1 MTILRFHKIFAPLRI
16 FMTFAVL
23 LSFAVPVRAHHIQPS
38 TCGLK
43 SGSFARICRPSANT
57 SCLSAVE
64 REVAGYSQPFCEKR
78 QKACSFCL
86 ALMMRCI
93 GKIGHGPKSQYSCD
107 ECPAKFD
114 RCIGKRYPVLPR

>member
-1 MTILRFHKIFAPLRI
+1 MIGFRRFGLWFLV
-16 FMTFAVL
+16 AV
-23 LSFAVPVRAHHIQPS
+23 SFAMLVADASPVGAHHIQPHD
-38 TCGLK
+38 CGLK

-57 SCLSAVE
+57 SCLSAAE
-64 REVAGYSQPFCEKR
+64 REVAGYAQPFCEKR

-114 RCIGKRYPVLPR
+114 RCIGRRYPVLVR